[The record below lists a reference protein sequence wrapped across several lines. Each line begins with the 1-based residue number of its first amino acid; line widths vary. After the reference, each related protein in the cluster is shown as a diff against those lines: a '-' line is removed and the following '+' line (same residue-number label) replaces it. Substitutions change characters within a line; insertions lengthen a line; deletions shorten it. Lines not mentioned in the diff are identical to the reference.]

1 MKWKGSSSTGN
12 TSSAPPQTALHGCG
26 EGMWAWRTGAGSAG
40 CATEIG
46 EYPLKTPMGFTI
58 GTQST
63 KGNGQAD
70 CPAKGIYECPAK
82 GCTHTQRCSFVALQK
97 ELKHVLAPKK
107 VKEKQFW
114 LTLAK
119 LEAQHVCAIFARS
132 SQ

>member
-1 MKWKGSSSTGN
+1 
-12 TSSAPPQTALHGCG
+12 
-26 EGMWAWRTGAGSAG
+26 MWAWRTGAGSAG

-82 GCTHTQRCSFVALQK
+82 GCTYTHTHREMQLCGPAKGAQACLGTQK
-97 ELKHVLAPKK
+97 GEGKTILAHIGK
-107 VKEKQFW
+107 
-114 LTLAK
+114 A
-119 LEAQHVCAIFARS
+119 
-132 SQ
+132 